1 MRRGLTLTIAS
12 PRGESMHRILTAS
25 LLVAP
30 LILATGCAMEQDL
43 GGASATTEKIGA
55 ASDTSVVYDAL
66 ARHWAPRFYQDTDS
80 TEYKS
85 EYLTKINFD
94 GDYNSKNN
102 WESMDAFSTVPAY
115 VYYSVVESET
125 HFFLGYYTFHPRD
138 WCDSDD
144 LFCGE
149 HENDLEGVLLVV
161 RNDGASGGMGSLVA
175 AFTEAHGQIYQYAYA
190 GGLTTGSDNIDGT
203 LTLSGSHPRFFI
215 EAKGHGVF
223 NCDSR
228 CTSAP
233 GGDGIVYTVGD
244 VAESPASGS
253 GNWTRVH
260 TYQLI
265 AFDETTGDQGLWAR
279 RNDVCDTC
287 TFGSWG
293 HMRGD
298 GLDSQN
304 SATMPWSW
312 DDSDDGEVFSGALLC
327 DPAQLV
333 DTQLNGTPVDS
344 GFSHDYVFHPYVT
357 HVLEILAVRSDAD
370 RDSLGNA
377 SDIYVKVTSP
387 GAPEGGDDVIDARTF
402 KKNSATVGTYYN
414 WQRGAFDAEGQRRY
428 SEVVRTH
435 RFCRRGRPAVTLSV
449 YDSDDNGDD
458 HMGSVSC
465 TTSCDHSAGI
475 DLGDSRLKFR
485 LTVNN

>member
-1 MRRGLTLTIAS
+1 
-12 PRGESMHRILTAS
+12 MHRILTAS

-30 LILATGCAMEQDL
+30 WFLATGCTMEEDWD
-43 GGASATTEKIGA
+43 SVATISA
-55 ASDTSVVYDAL
+55 ASETSLAYDAL

-80 TEYKS
+80 TSYKS

-102 WESMDAFSTVPAY
+102 WESMDAVGTVPAY

-144 LFCGE
+144 IGCNE

-161 RNDGASGGMGSLVA
+161 RNDGANGGMGSLVA
-175 AFTEAHGQIYQYAYA
+175 GFTEAHGHIYQYAYA
-190 GGLTTGSDNIDGT
+190 GGLGSGSDDIDGT
-203 LTLSGSHPRFFI
+203 LTLDGSHARFFI
-215 EAKGHGVF
+215 EAKGHGVY
-223 NCDSR
+223 NCDGR

-265 AFDETTGDQGLWAR
+265 ALDQTTGDQGLWSR

-287 TFGSWG
+287 TFSSWG

-298 GLDSQN
+298 GRDSQN

-333 DTQLNGTPVDS
+333 DTQLDGAPVDS
-344 GFSHDYVFHPYVT
+344 GFSHRYVFHPYAT
-357 HVLEILAVRSDAD
+357 HVLEILAVRSDAN
-370 RDSLGNA
+370 RDSFGNA
-377 SDIYVKVTSP
+377 SDIYVEASAP
-387 GAPEGGDDVIDARTF
+387 GAPEGSDVVLDARTF
-402 KKNSATVGTYYN
+402 KKNSASVGTWYG
-414 WQRGAFDAEGQRRY
+414 WLRGAFDAEGERRY
-428 SEVVRTH
+428 SEAVRTH
-435 RFCRRGRPAVTLSV
+435 HFCRRGRPAVTLSV

-465 TTSCDHSAGI
+465 TTSCDHAAGI
-475 DLGDSRLKFR
+475 DLGDARLKFR